1 MTRTIGIGIFVAL
14 VLSLAAVACG
24 GGPSSGATGAGG
36 HVLLEIDELGAESDL
51 VVLGE
56 LNSSEK
62 ITKTVQDTSQPAD
75 LRGDDYIIQVKQ
87 VSFTVSEYLKGSGDD
102 TITITLPSEDDDF
115 DPHGTDAKLAEDT
128 QYVVFLFD
136 PSLRIGDEENF
147 WGDTYLGAGSAG
159 SMAGERE
166 RRATPQPSQ
175 RSDTGQPA
183 ERDQQRL
190 WPVALR
196 QILTQTP

>member
-102 TITITLPSEDDDF
+102 TITITPCRRRTTISTRTERTPSW
-115 DPHGTDAKLAEDT
+115 PKI
-128 QYVVFLFD
+128 
-136 PSLRIGDEENF
+136 PS
-147 WGDTYLGAGSAG
+147 TSCSCSTPASGSATRKT
-159 SMAGERE
+159 SGETPTWRRE
-166 RRATPQPSQ
+166 RREYG
-175 RSDTGQPA
+175 R
-183 ERDQQRL
+183 
-190 WPVALR
+190 
-196 QILTQTP
+196 